1 MTKRTD
7 TTSAWIIW
15 DTARDSF
22 NVGQS
27 ALFPHL
33 SNAEIVASNLDINS
47 NGFKMRNTGTDYN
60 ANGGT
65 YIFAAFSEFPFKN
78 ALAR

>member
-15 DTARDSF
+15 DTARDTI
-22 NVGQS
+22 NVAGA

-33 SNAEIVASNLDINS
+33 SNAEVVATNLDILS

-65 YIFAAFSEFPFKN
+65 YIFAAFASNPFKN
-78 ALAR
+78 SLAR